1 MKSKASKV
9 EYDANAYK
17 VKKEMFE
24 ESFSAFM
31 SESSA
36 IYEVIS
42 KTTSTYNIPSKRME
56 FVLDNLQSVKTRLD
70 GMWKSYTD
78 AEGVKKENFK
88 SCREDFTILS
98 TKVPLRLTLII
109 LDKMNRLQLSDQK
122 KFSDLSSNMIAI
134 KLELKEIKTQKH
146 IVSMILQGI
155 ERATRMKRGESDTSV
170 DSFNDEEPAQKMTK
184 KGLNACV
191 FFCVFFLLIF
201 VN

>member
-1 MKSKASKV
+1 MSK
-9 EYDANAYK
+9 EYDASRYK
-17 VKKEMFE
+17 VKKDVFE

-31 SESSA
+31 CESRA
-36 IYEVIS
+36 IYEIIS
-42 KTTSTYNIPSKRME
+42 NSTTVYNIPSKRME
-56 FVLDNLQSVKTRLD
+56 FVLDNLPSVKTRLD

-78 AEGVKKENFK
+78 AEGVKKENFN

-98 TKVPLRLTLII
+98 TKMPVRLTLII
-109 LDKMNRLQLSDQK
+109 LDNMNRLQLSDYK

-155 ERATRMKRGESDTSV
+155 ERATRMKRCESDASV

-191 FFCVFFLLIF
+191 FCCVFFLLIF